1 MASTSIG
8 PFESSQ
14 AYQGLSTKASSST
27 EFDQLALEVA
37 AKVGLANGLFEDAEE
52 KFASAYEEF
61 LVRSGSE
68 TPLAAK

>member
-1 MASTSIG
+1 
-8 PFESSQ
+8 
-14 AYQGLSTKASSST
+14 
-27 EFDQLALEVA
+27 LALEVA